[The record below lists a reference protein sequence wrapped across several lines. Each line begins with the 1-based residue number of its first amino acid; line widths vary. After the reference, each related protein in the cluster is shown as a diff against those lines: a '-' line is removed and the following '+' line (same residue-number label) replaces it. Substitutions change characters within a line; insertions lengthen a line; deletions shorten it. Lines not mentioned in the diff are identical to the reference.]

1 MLRALAV
8 LFVYAMFCFAYPA
21 HAQVFDVPP
30 GLNDAYKRGKEIF
43 DLAKEL
49 NEMVEDAQN
58 GKKPKPHNDKFK
70 DIVKAI
76 DDIADHIRK
85 ANFSIKVDAKAFS
98 VSFEEFKRCETR
110 EAANKKLDEFLNVL
124 KGADSEGEA
133 LDTQIKDA
141 LAANRASIDIIQV
154 LQKQT
159 QAITGNPFLT
169 ELNWLW
175 WDLDKVSR
183 AFSGVGNALS
193 ERQKQLTK
201 ERQTVATMKSNFSG
215 NLDDLKKVDC
225 SIAGTWSGT
234 ANFKPEAFEL
244 VVAIEDQP
252 KPGKCTI
259 KYPAAA
265 ATDCC
270 EFALDIK
277 TRIVS
282 WKEECGANGIKYSAV
297 LAEDFKSMRGN
308 ITDPAFPAPPTPFAF
323 TKK

>member
-1 MLRALAV
+1 MLRVLAV
-8 LFVYAMFCFAYPA
+8 LFVGAISCSAFPA
-21 HAQVFDVPP
+21 RAQVFDVPQN
-30 GLNDAYKRGKEIF
+30 LQDAYKRGKEIY

-76 DDIADHIRK
+76 DDIADRISK
-85 ANFSIKVDAKAFS
+85 ANFTIKVDAKAFS

-110 EAANKKLDEFLNVL
+110 EAANKKLDEFLSAL

-133 LDTQIKDA
+133 LDAQIKDA

-193 ERQKQLTK
+193 ERQKQLSK
-201 ERQTVATMKSNFSG
+201 ERQTVATMTSNFSG
-215 NLDDLKKVDC
+215 NLADLKKVDC

-270 EFALDIK
+270 EFALDTK

-297 LAEDFKSMRGN
+297 LAADFRSMRGN
-308 ITDPAFPAPPTPFAF
+308 ITDPAFPAPPTPFEF